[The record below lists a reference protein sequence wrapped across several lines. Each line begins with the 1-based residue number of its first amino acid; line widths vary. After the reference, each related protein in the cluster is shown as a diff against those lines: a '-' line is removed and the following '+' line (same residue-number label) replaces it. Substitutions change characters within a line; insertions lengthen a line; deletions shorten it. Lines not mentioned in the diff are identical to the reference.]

1 MTDNSSP
8 RSRDGRRRR
17 TPALIASTALGS
29 AAVLAVSIGAGGPVL
44 AADTPGT
51 GTGSGGQKLSAS
63 VTKDLNP
70 AGQAIRITG
79 KDYDETKGVYVAV
92 CKDNGPGRAPSPCV
106 GGVDMTGGSKS
117 SAWIVPKG
125 DSHAGELAT
134 AFGPGGTFD
143 VELQIEAKST
153 TVDCAE
159 VACSVVTRV
168 DHRGLGDRSQDV
180 RIPVTF
186 AAGPPPGGEGVG
198 VPPGTVSYHR
208 TAEFTTAGKPLD
220 VLLHPESKK
229 LYVGSDNLADTAD
242 IDERGLYV
250 LNPEDGKALAHL
262 NQAPGNLGTPRA
274 SSVSRFIGPL
284 AGDGARFQYPLRGI
298 GSAKQ
303 GDTAMRGV
311 WLATGGTVHD
321 VGPGTSTPTAVLVAQ
336 GSKLSEIDPK
346 DGATLRSLTLESG
359 SRFAVDTARG
369 SVWFADFP
377 GGKLYRVD
385 TATLT
390 LKDTI
395 DVPDIASDATGVIE
409 VDPESGAV
417 WLGTGG
423 TILVLG
429 PDGKPVKKITDSD
442 QAIAVAFDKS
452 SRQAFVVRQDRG
464 DLNEPGNDNNGSLTT
479 YDTTDHTRTTE
490 PVSLPGNHG
499 QVGAAAVTVEAG
511 GAVVYVTHPAEGKVL
526 KLVRRVSPKVTEA
539 PADVS
544 VEPGE
549 NVTFTA
555 RAEGT
560 PEPARRWQIS
570 TDGTTWKDVEG
581 ATSATLAFT
590 AELAQNGHKYRA
602 EFKNDAGTT
611 RTYPVTLTVE
621 EEQDTT
627 AGTTT
632 GTDGGSTDGG
642 TDGGSTEGG
651 TTDGGT
657 DGGSTDGG
665 STDGG
670 SDSGGADGGGSA
682 GGSAG
687 GWDSGGTGGSTGG
700 SGSGGSV
707 GGGSAGG
714 STGSGG
720 VETTGGGG
728 GVLASTGATVLS
740 AAAAAAALTAAGA
753 VLVRRRRTATA
764 NGPDSGT
771 SGPASV

>member
-8 RSRDGRRRR
+8 RSHDGRRRR

-70 AGQAIRITG
+70 VGQTIRITG
-79 KDYDETKGVYVAV
+79 EDYDETKGVYVAV

-143 VELQIEAKST
+143 VELQVEARST

-186 AAGPPPGGEGVG
+186 AAGPPPGGEGVD

-208 TAEFTTAGKPLD
+208 TAEFTTAGKPMD

-250 LNPEDGKALAHL
+250 LDPADGKPLAHI
-262 NQAPGNLGTPRA
+262 NQAPGNAGVLRA
-274 SSVSRFIGPL
+274 SHVSRFIGPL

-303 GDTAMRGV
+303 GDTAMKGV
-311 WLATGGTVHD
+311 WLAGGTIND

-336 GSKLSEIDPK
+336 GSKLTEINPR
-346 DGATLRSLTLESG
+346 DGADLRSLTLESG
-359 SRFAVDTARG
+359 SRFAVDTARR
-369 SVWFADFP
+369 SVWFADFA

-442 QAIAVAFDKS
+442 QAIAVAFDKTS
-452 SRQAFVVRQDRG
+452 GQAFVVRQDRG
-464 DLNEPGNDNNGSLTT
+464 DLNEPGNDNNGSLTA
-479 YDTTDHTRTTE
+479 YDTADHSRTAE
-490 PVSLPGNHG
+490 PVPLPGNHG
-499 QVGAAAVTVEAG
+499 QMGAAAVTVEAG

-539 PADVS
+539 PSDVS
-544 VEPGE
+544 VEPGRS
-549 NVTFTA
+549 VTLTA

-560 PEPARRWQIS
+560 PEPARRWQVS

-581 ATSATLAFT
+581 ATSATLTFT
-590 AELAQNGHKYRA
+590 AELPQNGHKYRA

-632 GTDGGSTDGG
+632 GA
-642 TDGGSTEGG
+642 
-651 TTDGGT
+651 DGGT

-665 STDGG
+665 TTDGGTDGGGTDGG
-670 SDSGGADGGGSA
+670 SDSGGGDGGGSA
-682 GGSAG
+682 GGSTGGSGSG
-687 GWDSGGTGGSTGG
+687 GWDGGGSAGG

-720 VETTGGGG
+720 VGTTGGSG
-728 GVLASTGATVLS
+728 GVLASTGTTALS
-740 AAAAAAALTAAGA
+740 AAAAAAALAAAGA
-753 VLVRRRRTATA
+753 VLVRRRRTATE
-764 NGPDSGT
+764 NEPESGT
-771 SGPASV
+771 GGPASV